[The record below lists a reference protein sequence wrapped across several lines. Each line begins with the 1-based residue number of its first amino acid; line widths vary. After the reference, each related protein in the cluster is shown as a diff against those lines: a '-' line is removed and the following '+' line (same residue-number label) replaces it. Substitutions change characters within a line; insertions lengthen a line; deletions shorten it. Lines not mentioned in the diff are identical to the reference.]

1 MGGTGWEIRFSLD
14 EGTHSGVSEHAYILG
29 GLEVDD
35 IESRIFTLEVEV
47 AAHGGTL
54 VLS

>member
-14 EGTHSGVSEHAYILG
+14 EDTHSAVSEHAYILG

-35 IESRIFTLEVEV
+35 VESRIFTLEVEV